1 MTTTD
6 SHTDPPTTPRPAPL
20 ARISYG
26 EVVREIEASA
36 ARACA
41 DAMEAT
47 IRTLD
52 RYEAEGV
59 PKDEQDIDYAGIS
72 RRAVAVNLN
81 AAALT
86 ELAALIEASEQL
98 LGRTPRLAEDWSTST
113 IDAAADLL
121 HSIAAGFAPNPW
133 CAGARGG

>member
-1 MTTTD
+1 
-6 SHTDPPTTPRPAPL
+6 
-20 ARISYG
+20 
-26 EVVREIEASA
+26 VVREIEASA

-121 HSIAAGFAPNPW
+121 HSIAAGFDPSPGVPAP
-133 CAGARGG
+133 AGVEEQ